1 MQNLKKSLKKNKE
14 HGMSEELIPFITMD
28 KINAHICV
36 KHRDKYLFVSD
47 ENLHYSGNYGD
58 LSIRNFKNSVRI
70 RVQVS
75 LFSIDNRYLTDKTF
89 DNNKKMIDADIEKI
103 KMHRD
108 GRTVV
113 FNSRV
118 GGPGKAKLKEKA
130 PMIYQ
135 YMNARLL
142 EVFGF
147 DNRR

>member
-1 MQNLKKSLKKNKE
+1 
-14 HGMSEELIPFITMD
+14 
-28 KINAHICV
+28 
-36 KHRDKYLFVSD
+36 
-47 ENLHYSGNYGD
+47 
-58 LSIRNFKNSVRI
+58 
-70 RVQVS
+70 
-75 LFSIDNRYLTDKTF
+75 
-89 DNNKKMIDADIEKI
+89 MIDADIKKI

-113 FNSRV
+113 FNSRAV
-118 GGPGKAKLKEKA
+118 GSGKAKLKEKA